1 MDLSKLRSK
10 NPSVV
15 QEYVEKKFKSFKGLR
30 YPRSS
35 RIKKVDAYYVA
46 AAGSPHGQDVI
57 ESVYQSVFGEVY
69 DDEDAIRRADK
80 AAAKKPEKVKI
91 ESSAWL
97 DKQTDYQEKV
107 ENALANLKR
116 WKSPSVKA
124 YEGGE
129 EFFGELRTLVS
140 TVDKTICDTTQF
152 KSEFAADCRAEITS
166 NVAITKEEVSAAF
179 DLMVGFQQN
188 ASCTFETRSQNWG
201 EINAKLEQSF
211 KAGFWANGEAK
222 ARMTK
227 AGFSAEAQAAI
238 AIGAQFSVQGELKWT
253 RGKGALVLSGD
264 GEIFLGAEA
273 HGEMKLTASA
283 LNGLELAIDAG
294 AFAGFKANVSG
305 AFAFEYGGNEIAS
318 VAASAGITFGAGGEF
333 SAKLSAPIFG
343 PSTFAIEANVA
354 VGLGVNTDIQVA
366 IDFNEAALAA
376 SQSFRQVVYW
386 RTMAKGWDSS
396 LMDLDARNLFY
407 LNKAIARLEAEL
419 IDSTA
424 KIKSFNDVPMEERSL
439 LMG

>member
-1 MDLSKLRSK
+1 MDLNKLRSN
-10 NPSVV
+10 NPTVV

-30 YPRSS
+30 YTRSG
-35 RIKKVDAYYVA
+35 RIKKIDAYYVA

-57 ESVYQSVFGEVY
+57 ESVYQTVFGELY
-69 DDEDAIRRADK
+69 DDEDAIRRAEK
-80 AAAKKPEKVKI
+80 AAAKKPEKVKV
-91 ESSAWL
+91 ESNAWL
-97 DKQTDYQEKV
+97 GEQTDEQEKL
-107 ENALANLKR
+107 ESALAKLKH
-116 WKSPSVKA
+116 WKSPSVKG

-129 EFFGELRTLVS
+129 EFFAKLRTLVS

-166 NVAITKEEVSAAF
+166 NVAMTKEEVSAAF

-211 KAGFWANGEAK
+211 KAGGWANGEAR
-222 ARMTK
+222 ARMMK
-227 AGFSAEAQAAI
+227 LGFSAEAQAAI
-238 AIGAQFSVQGELKWT
+238 AIGAQFSLEGELKWT
-253 RGKGALVLSGD
+253 KGKNALVLSGD

-273 HGEMKLTASA
+273 HGELKIKASA
-283 LNGLELAIDAG
+283 LEGLALAIAVG

-305 AFAFEYGGNEIAS
+305 AFGFEYGGNKVAS
-318 VAASAGITFGAGGEF
+318 VEASAGVTFGAGGEF
-333 SAKLSAPIFG
+333 SVQLAAPIFG
-343 PSTFAIEANVA
+343 PTTFAIEANAA

-366 IDFNEAALAA
+366 IDFNEAALAT

-396 LMDLDARNLFY
+396 LMDQDARNLFY
-407 LNKAIARLEAEL
+407 LNKAIARVEAEL
-419 IDSTA
+419 TDMTA
-424 KIKSFNDVPMEERSL
+424 KIDSFNAVPMEERSL

>member
-10 NPSVV
+10 NPDVV
-15 QEYVEKKFKSFKGLR
+15 QEYVQKKFKSFKGLR

-35 RIKKVDAYYVA
+35 RIKKIDAYYVA

-57 ESVYQSVFGEVY
+57 QSVYQTVFGELY
-69 DDEDAIRRADK
+69 DDEDAVRRADK
-80 AAAKKPEKVKI
+80 AVAKKPEKVKV
-91 ESSAWL
+91 ESSAWR
-97 DKQTDYQEKV
+97 DKQTDRQEEI
-107 ENALANLKR
+107 ENALARLKH
-116 WKSPSVKA
+116 WKSPLVKG

-129 EFFGELRTLVS
+129 EFFAKLRTLVS

-166 NVAITKEEVSAAF
+166 NVAMTKEEVSAAF
-179 DLMVGFQQN
+179 DLMVGFQQS
-188 ASCTFETRSQNWG
+188 ASCTFETRSQDWG
-201 EINAKLEQSF
+201 AINAKLEQSF
-211 KAGFWANGEAK
+211 KAALWANGEAK

-238 AIGAQFSVQGELKWT
+238 AIGAQFSVEGELKWT
-253 RGKGALVLSGD
+253 KGKGALVLSGD

-273 HGEMKLTASA
+273 HGELKIKGSA
-283 LNGLELAIDAG
+283 LEGLELAIAAG

-305 AFAFEYGGNEIAS
+305 AFAFEYGGNQIAS
-318 VAASAGITFGAGGEF
+318 VAASAGVTFGAGGEF
-333 SAKLSAPIFG
+333 SVKLAAPIFG
-343 PSTFAIEANVA
+343 PTTFAIEANAA
-354 VGLGVNTDIQVA
+354 VGLGVNTDIEVA

-396 LMDLDARNLFY
+396 LMDQDARNLFY

-419 IDSTA
+419 TDMTA
-424 KIKSFNDVPMEERSL
+424 KIESFDAVPMEERSL